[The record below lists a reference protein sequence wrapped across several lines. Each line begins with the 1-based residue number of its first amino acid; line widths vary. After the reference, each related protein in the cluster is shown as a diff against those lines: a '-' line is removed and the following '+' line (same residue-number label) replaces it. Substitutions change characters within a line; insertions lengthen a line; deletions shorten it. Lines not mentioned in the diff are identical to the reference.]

1 MKDRILTESRKR
13 MVQSLENTQHEF
25 NTIRTGRASVA
36 LLDNVYI
43 DYYGTRTL
51 LKHAANISVPEAR
64 MILISPYD
72 PKFLKELE
80 PHR

>member
-43 DYYGTRTL
+43 D
-51 LKHAANISVPEAR
+51 
-64 MILISPYD
+64 
-72 PKFLKELE
+72 
-80 PHR
+80 